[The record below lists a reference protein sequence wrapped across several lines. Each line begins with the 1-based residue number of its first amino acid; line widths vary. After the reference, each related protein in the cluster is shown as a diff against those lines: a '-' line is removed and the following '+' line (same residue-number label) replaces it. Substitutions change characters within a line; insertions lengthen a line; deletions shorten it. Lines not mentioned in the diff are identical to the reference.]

1 MNGSSAEGPFL
12 LSDGVRSGMAVID
25 LRSDTVTKPTAAMRK
40 AIAEAE
46 VGDDVYGE
54 DPTVRRLEER
64 VAALL
69 GKEAALLVPSGT
81 MANQIALR
89 ALVRPGEKVMIGE
102 GAHVWM
108 YESGALAALAGAQ
121 THVLAGDGRFTA
133 EQVRAQFT
141 PNDPYLSP
149 SRVVA
154 VENTH
159 NMGGGLVWDQAEV
172 ARVVAAAHELGMAAH
187 LDGARLWNAA
197 IATGKSEEEL
207 SAGFDSVSVCL
218 SKGLGAPAG
227 SLVVGSRELIRTCHR
242 ARKMY
247 GGGMR
252 QAGILAAAGL
262 HALEHHRG
270 RLAQDHEHAR
280 RLADALSEVD
290 GFAVDRSRVMTNI
303 VMVDLSRGTSAQLV
317 AAAKQQGVLMGAVGA
332 KRVRLVTHL
341 DVDRAGV
348 DAAIAALSRAA
359 QELPR

>member
-1 MNGSSAEGPFL
+1 
-12 LSDGVRSGMAVID
+12 MAAID
-25 LRSDTVTKPTAAMRK
+25 LRSDTVTRPTAAMRQ
-40 AIAEAE
+40 AIFEAE

-69 GKEAALLVPSGT
+69 DKPAALLVPSGT

-89 ALVRPGEKVMIGE
+89 AQVRPGEKVIIGE

-133 EQVRAQFT
+133 EQVRAAYT
-141 PNDPYLSP
+141 PADPYLSP
-149 SRVVA
+149 TKVVA

-159 NMGGGLVWDQAEV
+159 NMGGGLVWDQEEV
-172 ARVVAAAHELGMAAH
+172 ARVVAVAAELGMAAH

-197 IATGKSEEEL
+197 IATGKNEAEL
-207 SAGFDSVSVCL
+207 ARGFASVSVCL

-227 SLVVGSRELIRTCHR
+227 SLVVGSKELIVACHR
-242 ARKMY
+242 FRKMY

-252 QAGILAAAGL
+252 QAGLLAAAGL
-262 HALEHHRG
+262 HALEHHRV

-280 RLADALSEVD
+280 RLADAAAEIRGLS
-290 GFAVDRSRVMTNI
+290 VDRSKVMTNI
-303 VMVDLSRGTSAQLV
+303 VMVDLQRGTSAQLV
-317 AAAKQQGVLMGAVGA
+317 AAARQHGLWMGAVGA
-332 KRVRLVTHL
+332 RRVRLVTHL
-341 DVDRAGV
+341 DVDRAGI
-348 DAAIAALSRAA
+348 DAAIAALAKAA
-359 QELPR
+359 AELPG